1 MSTLREAITLLRP
14 QVDRVESRVEWTLEA
29 RWAWWYGGMVLV
41 AWMVLVGMR
50 LLTGRRSACKSPCRI
65 CRIDLSPS
73 DHTIFSAINCG
84 ENQGSQITERFAG
97 GKAMIMITISK
108 FQV

>member
-1 MSTLREAITLLRP
+1 MGM
-14 QVDRVESRVEWTLEA
+14 V
-29 RWAWWYGGMVLV
+29 AWWHGG
-41 AWMVLVGMR
+41 MVLVGMR

-65 CRIDLSPS
+65 CRIDLCPSDS

-97 GKAMIMITISK
+97 DKVIIILMIMIMISK

>member
-1 MSTLREAITLLRP
+1 MIEYSHVLSGHWRP
-14 QVDRVESRVEWTLEA
+14 DGH
-29 RWAWWYGGMVLV
+29 GGMVLL
-41 AWMVLVGMR
+41 LVGMVAW
-50 LLTGRRSACKSPCRI
+50 SACKSPCRI

-97 GKAMIMITISK
+97 ANVKVIMIMIAISK

>member
-29 RWAWWYGGMVLV
+29 RWAWWHGG
-41 AWMVLVGMR
+41 MVLVGMR
-50 LLTGRRSACKSPCRI
+50 LSTGRRSACKSPCRI

-97 GKAMIMITISK
+97 GKVIIILMIMITISK

>member
-1 MSTLREAITLLRP
+1 MGM
-14 QVDRVESRVEWTLEA
+14 V
-29 RWAWWYGGMVLV
+29 AWLHGAVAGRHGGMVLV
-41 AWMVLVGMR
+41 GMK

-84 ENQGSQITERFAG
+84 VNQGSQITVGFAG
-97 GKAMIMITISK
+97 DDVIIH
-108 FQV
+108 VWL

>member
-1 MSTLREAITLLRP
+1 MGM
-14 QVDRVESRVEWTLEA
+14 VV
-29 RWAWWYGGMVLV
+29 WWHGAVAGGYGG
-41 AWMVLVGMR
+41 MVLVGMR

-97 GKAMIMITISK
+97 GKVKVIMIMIRTSK

>member
-1 MSTLREAITLLRP
+1 M
-14 QVDRVESRVEWTLEA
+14 
-29 RWAWWYGGMVLV
+29 GMV
-41 AWMVLVGMR
+41 GMK

-65 CRIDLSPS
+65 CRIDLSPPPS

-97 GKAMIMITISK
+97 GKAKVIMIMITISK

>member
-1 MSTLREAITLLRP
+1 M
-14 QVDRVESRVEWTLEA
+14 
-29 RWAWWYGGMVLV
+29 GMVV
-41 AWMVLVGMR
+41 WWHGAGGMVLVGMR

-97 GKAMIMITISK
+97 GKVIIILMIMITISK

>member
-1 MSTLREAITLLRP
+1 M
-14 QVDRVESRVEWTLEA
+14 
-29 RWAWWYGGMVLV
+29 GMV
-41 AWMVLVGMR
+41 AWCCCWWDGGMVLVGMR

-84 ENQGSQITERFAG
+84 VNQGSQITERFAG
-97 GKAMIMITISK
+97 AKVKVIMIMIAISK